1 MTRALTLVEKTR
13 DEIYEKLKNPP
24 RERFGYHSCPR
35 FLDKQMKFLMSAL
48 HRVVLKGILSK
59 IQEIMRITNRKA
71 FWASVF
77 VSMTILATTMETL
90 EATVRYKEEV
100 DKQEGLISGDD
111 ETATRTI
118 AAMDDKFDLL
128 SRLFHQAFR
137 TLLPNG
143 FNPVCD
149 LTSRATLDDASQSL
163 AAQASEIIQQH
174 RKAFLSVRNL
184 LKA

>member
-13 DEIYEKLKNPP
+13 DETYEKLKNPP
-24 RERFGYHSCPR
+24 RERFDHHTCPR
-35 FLDKQMKFLMSAL
+35 FIDKQMKFLMSAL
-48 HRVVLKGILSK
+48 HQDHLRGIMSK
-59 IQEIMRITNRKA
+59 IQDMLRISNIRA
-71 FWASVF
+71 SWASLF
-77 VSMTILATTMETL
+77 VSMTILATTVDTL

-111 ETATRTI
+111 ETAATTI

-128 SRLFHQAFR
+128 STLFHQKFR
-137 TLLPNG
+137 TLLPKG

-149 LTSRATLDDASQSL
+149 LKSRISLDDASQSL
-163 AAQASEIIQQH
+163 ATQASEIIQQH